1 MLLQMVFPNFVL
13 QMWLHG
19 KTIKILETRRYVVIC
34 ALCACLRALVVLT
47 WWQVVGELLA
57 EGGWDAGRLLHEAQ
71 SAEVKAKL
79 HSTTSQ

>member
-1 MLLQMVFPNFVL
+1 MATWQNNQDIGDEKVCCDMCTV
-13 QMWLHG
+13 
-19 KTIKILETRRYVVIC
+19 
-34 ALCACLRALVVLT
+34 CLRALVVLT

>member
-1 MLLQMVFPNFVL
+1 MCTV
-13 QMWLHG
+13 
-19 KTIKILETRRYVVIC
+19 
-34 ALCACLRALVVLT
+34 CLRALVVLT

-57 EGGWDAGRLLHEAQ
+57 EGGWDAGRLLHEVQ